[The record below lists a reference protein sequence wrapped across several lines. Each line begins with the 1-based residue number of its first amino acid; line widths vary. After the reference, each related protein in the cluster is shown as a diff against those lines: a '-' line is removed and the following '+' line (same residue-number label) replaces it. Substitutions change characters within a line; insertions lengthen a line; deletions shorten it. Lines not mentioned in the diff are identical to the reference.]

1 MKSSTTWLS
10 SPIRSYSLPF
20 LWFSRN
26 HVYCMPC
33 GQAICFPGCQGG
45 PFVLEQ
51 TTLSQWNA
59 LTPLLWYGASAD
71 PSRSGSKVTLPMK
84 PLLIPQEITL
94 WKKKYYDV
102 QHSVESLSVYTPFL
116 PTRLVLGGEGLC
128 FIFTDTFLFYLQ
140 VLAQSQQVVYSY
152 ERY

>member
-20 LWFSRN
+20 LWFSWN

-71 PSRSGSKVTLPMK
+71 PSGSGSKV
-84 PLLIPQEITL
+84 LLMPQEITL
-94 WKKKYYDV
+94 WKKKKLWHTTHCWV
-102 QHSVESLSVYTPFL
+102 TICLYTFSSSQ
-116 PTRLVLGGEGLC
+116 TSFRWGGIVF